1 MSEKVVPKFLPSR
14 NGLHYANRWPS
25 GPTIKFGPIDPR
37 VIGVGDAANG
47 LCGGMVFTIRDLFE
61 AGIAVPPDTEP
72 PANGSPR
79 FKSIVR
85 RQVQSLD
92 WLRVP
97 MRFYARM
104 AFGSSLGGGL
114 AKSTFEDEWPK
125 IRREIDEGRLAML
138 GLIRVSARNPF
149 KLTHNHQ
156 VVAYGYAEDGR
167 GVTLRVYDP
176 NWPDND
182 DVRLTLHLDQALHP
196 TGLDQSTGES
206 LLGYFLAPFRGG
218 DVRAWR

>member
-1 MSEKVVPKFLPSR
+1 MSVKVVPKFLPSK
-14 NGLHYANRWPS
+14 NGLHYANRWPP
-25 GPTIKFGPIDPR
+25 GPTIKFGPLDPR
-37 VIGVGDAANG
+37 IIGVGDASNG
-47 LCGGMVFTIRDLFE
+47 LCGGMVFTVRDLFE
-61 AGIAVPPDTEP
+61 AGIAVPPDKEP

-92 WLRVP
+92 WFRVP
-97 MRFYARM
+97 LRFFAQT
-104 AFGSSLGGGL
+104 AFGSLGGGL

-125 IRREIDEGRLAML
+125 VRREIDEGRLAML
-138 GLIRVSARNPF
+138 GLIRVSSRNPF
-149 KLTHNHQ
+149 KLTSNHQ
-156 VVAYGYAEDGR
+156 VVAFGYAEDGR

-182 DVRLTLHLDQALHP
+182 DVKATIHLDEALRP

-206 LLGYFLAPFRGG
+206 LLGYFLAPFTPG